1 MFSALPESAR
11 GSGFGDD
18 WTLTDSDTTL
28 VTTPAPATDIPRPRP
43 SPSDWSDV
51 SQAGLWLVGCVH
63 SLSVT
68 PVTLSGDFTGD
79 TGSDPATPES

>member
-1 MFSALPESAR
+1 MMFSALPESAR

-51 SQAGLWLVGCVH
+51 SQAGL
-63 SLSVT
+63 
-68 PVTLSGDFTGD
+68 
-79 TGSDPATPES
+79 